1 MSEEAQ
7 APVESNDTGQ
17 AESSETSAL
26 QFDPTALPEGLREEP
41 SLQTFDSVD
50 KLAKS
55 YVNAVKKIGGEPD
68 NLISIPKEGESWDGL
83 YNQLGRPERSDGYD
97 FGADDEGT
105 LDDFKEFA
113 HQTGL
118 SQNQAENVLS
128 LFSDIQEEEEKQRKQ
143 SIDDLKLS
151 SEQDLQKEWGK
162 NYDGK
167 VDMAT
172 RAFAQFSS
180 PELRSIMNDTGL
192 GNHPEMIKVFAKI
205 GEMLGEDSLVVG
217 SGLGSAQMT
226 PQQAQE
232 EIQKLYS
239 DKEFSQAY
247 RDARDPGHKQAMN
260 KMDRYFKLAYPA
272 QQRVR

>member
-1 MSEEAQ
+1 
-7 APVESNDTGQ
+7 
-17 AESSETSAL
+17 
-26 QFDPTALPEGLREEP
+26 
-41 SLQTFDSVD
+41 
-50 KLAKS
+50 
-55 YVNAVKKIGGEPD
+55 
-68 NLISIPKEGESWDGL
+68 
-83 YNQLGRPERSDGYD
+83 
-97 FGADDEGT
+97 
-105 LDDFKEFA
+105 
-113 HQTGL
+113 
-118 SQNQAENVLS
+118 
-128 LFSDIQEEEEKQRKQ
+128 
-143 SIDDLKLS
+143 
-151 SEQDLQKEWGK
+151 
-162 NYDGK
+162 
-167 VDMAT
+167 MAT

>member
-1 MSEEAQ
+1 
-7 APVESNDTGQ
+7 
-17 AESSETSAL
+17 
-26 QFDPTALPEGLREEP
+26 
-41 SLQTFDSVD
+41 
-50 KLAKS
+50 
-55 YVNAVKKIGGEPD
+55 
-68 NLISIPKEGESWDGL
+68 
-83 YNQLGRPERSDGYD
+83 
-97 FGADDEGT
+97 
-105 LDDFKEFA
+105 
-113 HQTGL
+113 
-118 SQNQAENVLS
+118 
-128 LFSDIQEEEEKQRKQ
+128 
-143 SIDDLKLS
+143 
-151 SEQDLQKEWGK
+151 
-162 NYDGK
+162 
-167 VDMAT
+167 MAT

-239 DKEFSQAY
+239 DKEFSQSY
-247 RDARDPGHKQAMN
+247 RDSRDPGHKQAMN